1 MQCFSAKEGTPR
13 RGTAAET
20 SDDNVWNGQ
29 APQTEIVL
37 EAAVLDQIMTTL
49 PYLDDFGENSLI
61 WIENR

>member
-1 MQCFSAKEGTPR
+1 MLKT
-13 RGTAAET
+13 
-20 SDDNVWNGQ
+20 DDNVWNGQ

-37 EAAVLDQIMTTL
+37 EEAVLDQIMTTL